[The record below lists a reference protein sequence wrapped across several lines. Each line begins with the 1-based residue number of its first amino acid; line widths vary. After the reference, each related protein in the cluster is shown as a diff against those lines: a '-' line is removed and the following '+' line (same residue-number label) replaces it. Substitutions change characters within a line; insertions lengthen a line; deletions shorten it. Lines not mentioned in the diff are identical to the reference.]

1 MAGGF
6 PSPEA
11 ERLDAMLGLVQM
23 LSESAG
29 GMRKSLIAQ
38 GFNETMAGVMAA
50 NFYGMM
56 LRKIAEG
63 DT

>member
-1 MAGGF
+1 MAEYT
-6 PSPEA
+6 SPEA
-11 ERLDAMLGLVQM
+11 EQLVAMLGLVQT

-38 GFNETMAGVMAA
+38 GFNETVAEVMAA

-56 LRKIAEG
+56 LHKIAEG